1 MLQAKA
7 PQRPAV
13 VPWTFLD
20 ALDTS
25 PTPACTPSPLPFH
38 YNQMTQMMMRRPSP
52 FLVPAE
58 ESRQKQLAAGVATRS
73 YADCLKG
80 PSVTGDREEFVKLP
94 STQID
99 SDGIPFVEWEEESLL
114 LANSRYRFS
123 LIARFAVVGGLLS
136 RRLES
141 GAPRHGA

>member
-1 MLQAKA
+1 MDLPGRAGYKPDPALFPLQ
-7 PQRPAV
+7 PD
-13 VPWTFLD
+13 D
-20 ALDTS
+20 ADDDEE
-25 PTPACTPSPLPFH
+25 AF
-38 YNQMTQMMMRRPSP
+38 P